1 MDVSVFLSVSMLDDY
16 LIIRTRE
23 MFVKMYNESTYIS

>member
-1 MDVSVFLSVSMLDDY
+1 MDVSVFLSVSMLDY